1 MACPYAAPMSTSLAP
16 SVGTANS
23 GANTDSVTSPKNSRV
38 KFMDYADEESQEG
51 VNKVELGFGR
61 TYSEYLQVNQPLL
74 TDLGRLSARTRN
86 YKERVCK

>member
-1 MACPYAAPMSTSLAP
+1 MSTSLTP

-23 GANTDSVTSPKNSRV
+23 AANTDSVTSSKNSRV

-61 TYSEYLQVNQPLL
+61 TYSEYLQVNRSLS
-74 TDLGRLSARTRN
+74 TDLGRQAFFSQNEKL
-86 YKERVCK
+86 